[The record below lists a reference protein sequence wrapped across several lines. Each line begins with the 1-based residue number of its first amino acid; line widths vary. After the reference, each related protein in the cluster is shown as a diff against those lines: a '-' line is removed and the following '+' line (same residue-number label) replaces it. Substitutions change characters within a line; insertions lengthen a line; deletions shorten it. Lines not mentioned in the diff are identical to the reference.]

1 MNFVQ
6 FPDIIPSSMDFVA
19 PRFPVG
25 SDTSLGGLST
35 RRKFGNRQYDGR
47 LTVEFRNISNYLC
60 AQVLLTCIN
69 SKGLAPIAF
78 YESFFRGAGDDLKLF
93 LDGSAYPG
101 LLWYFI
107 EDSPPRINRVEGGA
121 EVSNMSMELAAR
133 LMPDSTGSS
142 TTPIL
147 PAPLPTP
154 GGPGGGTVQPTQYI
168 TSVSAEAPL
177 SSTGGTD
184 PVLSL
189 PMATQTADGGMSKND
204 KLKLDNI
211 EVGAQPNV
219 PTNLAYTPSTR
230 LLTSST
236 GADVTLPV
244 FTATTAGLVPL
255 SGGGTTKYLRA
266 DGEWATP
273 PGGGGGGEL
282 TISTQEVIITKSAVA
297 ATVPI
302 VNPTAVVI
310 YDSSADED
318 SFTVPIGFSVN
329 IFGASYTSVFINSN
343 SYFTFGGMVETYGES
358 SYENWMNAVPY
369 PGVFIGSDD
378 GSIQRILST
387 GAIGTP
393 GTRTNTIRF
402 QGSVEYNNYDPDLS
416 DLIWEITFKENE
428 PEKIY
433 LNLINFNQNGNEEG
447 VNYFTFI
454 STAGVPGASGY
465 TQFEAVTGG
474 QYLLTLSKT
483 SVTTDYTGS
492 SVILNAPYTTITQDT
507 PSDPIEISIDLARY
521 VASDITAVPSSQK
534 IVNLVSLSQSEY
546 DSISQKD
553 PSTLYVIVG

>member
-6 FPDIIPSSMDFVA
+6 FPGIIPSSMDFVA

-25 SDTSLGGLST
+25 SDTSLGGVSS

-78 YESFFRGAGDDLKLF
+78 YESFFRGAGDDLKPF

-147 PAPLPTP
+147 PAPLPAP
-154 GGPGGGTVQPTQYI
+154 GGPGGGTVQPTQYV

-177 SSTGGTD
+177 SSTGGAD

-230 LLTSST
+230 LLASST
-236 GADVTLPV
+236 GDDATLPLV
-244 FTATTAGLVPL
+244 SSGDAGLAPA
-255 SGGGTTKYLRA
+255 SGGGTSNYLRA
-266 DGEWATP
+266 DGTWAQP
-273 PGGGGGGEL
+273 PGTGVSASTL
-282 TISTQEVIITKSAVA
+282 THTTGSLA
-297 ATVPI
+297 AG
-302 VNPTAVVI
+302 A
-310 YDSSADED
+310 SADFTLSSNSLFQLL
-318 SFTVPIGFSVN
+318 SFTASTPTWIRVYGTSAARSADTRTSPGGTLPSAGSEYYAELVTTAAPETIRLSPVPLVQPTSEQVFMRVKNMDSAARIISMTFS
-329 IFGASYTSVFINSN
+329 
-343 SYFTFGGMVETYGES
+343 
-358 SYENWMNAVPY
+358 
-369 PGVFIGSDD
+369 
-378 GSIQRILST
+378 ILSL
-387 GAIGTP
+387 G
-393 GTRTNTIRF
+393 F
-402 QGSVEYNNYDPDLS
+402 
-416 DLIWEITFKENE
+416 
-428 PEKIY
+428 
-433 LNLINFNQNGNEEG
+433 
-447 VNYFTFI
+447 
-454 STAGVPGASGY
+454 
-465 TQFEAVTGG
+465 
-474 QYLLTLSKT
+474 
-483 SVTTDYTGS
+483 
-492 SVILNAPYTTITQDT
+492 
-507 PSDPIEISIDLARY
+507 
-521 VASDITAVPSSQK
+521 
-534 IVNLVSLSQSEY
+534 
-546 DSISQKD
+546 
-553 PSTLYVIVG
+553 

>member
-25 SDTSLGGLST
+25 SDTSLGGVSS

-154 GGPGGGTVQPTQYI
+154 GGPGGGTVQPTQYV
-168 TSVSAEAPL
+168 TSISAEAPL
-177 SSTGGTD
+177 SSTGGAD

-230 LLTSST
+230 LLASST
-236 GADVTLPV
+236 GDDATLPLV
-244 FTATTAGLVPL
+244 SSGDAGLAPA
-255 SGGGTTKYLRA
+255 SGGGTSNYLRA
-266 DGEWATP
+266 DGTWAQP
-273 PGGGGGGEL
+273 PGTGVSASTL
-282 TISTQEVIITKSAVA
+282 THTTGSLA
-297 ATVPI
+297 AG
-302 VNPTAVVI
+302 A
-310 YDSSADED
+310 SADFTLSSNSLFQLL
-318 SFTVPIGFSVN
+318 SFTASTPTWIRVYGTSAARSADTRTSPGGTLPSAGSEYYAELVTTAAPETIRLSPVPLVQPTSEQVFMRVKNMDSAARIISMTFS
-329 IFGASYTSVFINSN
+329 
-343 SYFTFGGMVETYGES
+343 
-358 SYENWMNAVPY
+358 
-369 PGVFIGSDD
+369 
-378 GSIQRILST
+378 ILSL
-387 GAIGTP
+387 G
-393 GTRTNTIRF
+393 F
-402 QGSVEYNNYDPDLS
+402 
-416 DLIWEITFKENE
+416 
-428 PEKIY
+428 
-433 LNLINFNQNGNEEG
+433 
-447 VNYFTFI
+447 
-454 STAGVPGASGY
+454 
-465 TQFEAVTGG
+465 
-474 QYLLTLSKT
+474 
-483 SVTTDYTGS
+483 
-492 SVILNAPYTTITQDT
+492 
-507 PSDPIEISIDLARY
+507 
-521 VASDITAVPSSQK
+521 
-534 IVNLVSLSQSEY
+534 
-546 DSISQKD
+546 
-553 PSTLYVIVG
+553 

>member
-25 SDTSLGGLST
+25 SDTSLGGVSS

-154 GGPGGGTVQPTQYI
+154 GGPGGGTAQPTQYV

-230 LLTSST
+230 LLASST
-236 GADVTLPV
+236 GDDVTLPLV
-244 FTATTAGLVPL
+244 SSADPGLAPS
-255 SGGGTTKYLRA
+255 SGGGTTNFLRA
-266 DGEWATP
+266 DGTWATP
-273 PGGGGGGEL
+273 PQS
-282 TISTQEVIITKSAVA
+282 STDLSYTPSTRLLQSSTGSDVTL
-297 ATVPI
+297 PLF
-302 VNPTAVVI
+302 
-310 YDSSADED
+310 SSADAGLAPSSGGGTANFLRADGTWTSPPGTSISLSTLFYATESLAAGASAD
-318 SFTVPIGFSVN
+318 FSLTTANLFELLSFTASTPAWIRVYGTSAARSADTRTSPGGTLPAAGTEYYAELVTTAVSQTIRLSPVPLIQ
-329 IFGASYTSVFINSN
+329 ATANSIYIRVQN
-343 SYFTFGGMVETYGES
+343 MDTTT
-358 SYENWMNAVPY
+358 
-369 PGVFIGSDD
+369 
-378 GSIQRILST
+378 RILS
-387 GAIGTP
+387 IQ
-393 GTRTNTIRF
+393 F
-402 QGSVEYNNYDPDLS
+402 SVLS
-416 DLIWEITFKENE
+416 
-428 PEKIY
+428 
-433 LNLINFNQNGNEEG
+433 FN
-447 VNYFTFI
+447 
-454 STAGVPGASGY
+454 S
-465 TQFEAVTGG
+465 
-474 QYLLTLSKT
+474 
-483 SVTTDYTGS
+483 
-492 SVILNAPYTTITQDT
+492 
-507 PSDPIEISIDLARY
+507 
-521 VASDITAVPSSQK
+521 
-534 IVNLVSLSQSEY
+534 
-546 DSISQKD
+546 
-553 PSTLYVIVG
+553 

>member
-6 FPDIIPSSMDFVA
+6 FPDITPSSMDFVA

-25 SDTSLGGLST
+25 SDTSLGGVSS

-69 SKGLAPIAF
+69 SRGLAPIAF
-78 YESFFRGAGDDLKLF
+78 YESFFRGAGDDLRLF

-154 GGPGGGTVQPTQYI
+154 GGPGGGTVQPTQYV

-177 SSTGGTD
+177 SSTGGTN

-230 LLTSST
+230 LLASST
-236 GADVTLPV
+236 GDDVTLPLV
-244 FTATTAGLVPL
+244 SSADPGLAPS
-255 SGGGTTKYLRA
+255 SGGGTTNFLRADGTWAAPPQSSTDLSYTPSIRLLQSSTGNDATLPLVSSGDAGLAPASGGGTSNYLRA
-266 DGEWATP
+266 DGTWAQPPGTGVSAGTLTHTTGSLAAGASADFTLSSNSLFQLLSLTASTPAWIRVYGTSAARAADARTNPGGTLPLAGSEYYAELVTTATP
-273 PGGGGGGEL
+273 Q
-282 TISTQEVIITKSAVA
+282 TIRLSP
-297 ATVPI
+297 VPL
-302 VNPTAVVI
+302 VQPTAGLVYLRVQNT
-310 YDSSADED
+310 D
-318 SFTVPIGFSVN
+318 TVTRALALQFS
-329 IFGASYTSVFINSN
+329 
-343 SYFTFGGMVETYGES
+343 
-358 SYENWMNAVPY
+358 
-369 PGVFIGSDD
+369 
-378 GSIQRILST
+378 ILS
-387 GAIGTP
+387 
-393 GTRTNTIRF
+393 
-402 QGSVEYNNYDPDLS
+402 
-416 DLIWEITFKENE
+416 
-428 PEKIY
+428 
-433 LNLINFNQNGNEEG
+433 FN
-447 VNYFTFI
+447 
-454 STAGVPGASGY
+454 S
-465 TQFEAVTGG
+465 
-474 QYLLTLSKT
+474 
-483 SVTTDYTGS
+483 
-492 SVILNAPYTTITQDT
+492 
-507 PSDPIEISIDLARY
+507 
-521 VASDITAVPSSQK
+521 
-534 IVNLVSLSQSEY
+534 
-546 DSISQKD
+546 
-553 PSTLYVIVG
+553 

>member
-25 SDTSLGGLST
+25 SDTSLGGVSS

-154 GGPGGGTVQPTQYI
+154 GGPGGGTVQPTQYV

-177 SSTGGTD
+177 SSTGGAD

-230 LLTSST
+230 LLASST
-236 GADVTLPV
+236 GDDVTLPL
-244 FTATTAGLVPL
+244 FSSANAGLTPS
-255 SGGGTTKYLRA
+255 SGGGTANFLRA
-266 DGEWATP
+266 DGTWAQP
-273 PGGGGGGEL
+273 PGVPL
-282 TISTQEVIITKSAVA
+282 QTRTIFSATTQSFSNLD
-297 ATVPI
+297 TVSIDLDIFQSYAILLIQLSHPSRCR
-302 VNPTAVVI
+302 I
-310 YDSSADED
+310 YTD
-318 SFTVPIGFSVN
+318 N
-329 IFGASYTSVFINSN
+329 TSRANDAPRS
-343 SYFTFGGMVETYGES
+343 
-358 SYENWMNAVPY
+358 
-369 PGVFIGSDD
+369 IGSDP
-378 GSIQRILST
+378 
-387 GAIGTP
+387 TP
-393 GTRTNTIRF
+393 GSGLI
-402 QGSVEYNNYDPDLS
+402 VEVVS
-416 DLIWEITFKENE
+416 A
-428 PEKIY
+428 
-433 LNLINFNQNGNEEG
+433 
-447 VNYFTFI
+447 VNDH
-454 STAGVPGASGY
+454 V
-465 TQFEAVTGG
+465 
-474 QYLLTLSKT
+474 
-483 SVTTDYTGS
+483 
-492 SVILNAPYTTITQDT
+492 
-507 PSDPIEISIDLARY
+507 
-521 VASDITAVPSSQK
+521 QK
-534 IVNLVSLSQSEY
+534 ITPFVIGGNLDSPPSAKSYMSITNLSGSARVIVVSLTVLRLE
-546 DSISQKD
+546 
-553 PSTLYVIVG
+553 L